1 MLGIIL
7 QIVCAVMGAAAIIL
21 VGCKKHSVCRLGYLL
36 GCLNAP
42 MWIAVELYYQQ
53 YFLLPVNIFYIAGWC
68 YGLKNHWKGDLK

>member
-42 MWIAVELYYQQ
+42 MWIAVA
-53 YFLLPVNIFYIAGWC
+53 VNIFYIAGWC